1 MTLTAGSTRIDV
13 RDGHNLTV
21 IDWTGVYGDDGT
33 LGTAEGALV
42 SSGPLQGLVSSVS
55 RSLAIPFG
63 DSGEEAFMNETQYLE
78 RVLSPEIVSADDN
91 TPPSIG
97 TLELREGLVLGE
109 GGSTAHIEIP
119 VPDAEWNVLSVRVD
133 LTPLGGSMTE
143 LNDRGL
149 NGDSNIG
156 DDVFTTSFNVP
167 GLETGLYDVN
177 ITAEDSFGA
186 VSQATGQIMVANQAP
201 RITQVEIAPST
212 LERGQSIV
220 INVQAYDGHGVTSM
234 QLDLRE
240 YGGGLT
246 QLALSGS
253 ADSGSWAGMVVMP
266 AGMTPGERTLLLRS
280 NDTLGATG
288 QHRVWTPLEGSVG
301 HPVFGPHYIQSASTV
316 PIIVTIQNDRPV
328 ITTQPFAIEK
338 SGMEQIP
345 YSVQIYDP
353 DGIER
358 VQIDMGVFSP
368 VGQTSWVRMYDDG
381 TNGGDEVANDGVF
394 TALLSVRTGTPIG
407 THEIQLRAL
416 DQFGELNTTTASI
429 VLKEASSD
437 TDDSGG
443 LSTTVLTGLGAILLL
458 GAGLVLF
465 FMTRN
470 QGKDG
475 DKADRFGMQ

>member
-1 MTLTAGSTRIDV
+1 
-13 RDGHNLTV
+13 
-21 IDWTGVYGDDGT
+21 
-33 LGTAEGALV
+33 
-42 SSGPLQGLVSSVS
+42 
-55 RSLAIPFG
+55 
-63 DSGEEAFMNETQYLE
+63 
-78 RVLSPEIVSADDN
+78 
-91 TPPSIG
+91 
-97 TLELREGLVLGE
+97 
-109 GGSTAHIEIP
+109 
-119 VPDAEWNVLSVRVD
+119 
-133 LTPLGGSMTE
+133 
-143 LNDRGL
+143 
-149 NGDSNIG
+149 
-156 DDVFTTSFNVP
+156 
-167 GLETGLYDVN
+167 
-177 ITAEDSFGA
+177 
-186 VSQATGQIMVANQAP
+186 
-201 RITQVEIAPST
+201 
-212 LERGQSIV
+212 
-220 INVQAYDGHGVTSM
+220 
-234 QLDLRE
+234 
-240 YGGGLT
+240 
-246 QLALSGS
+246 
-253 ADSGSWAGMVVMP
+253 
-266 AGMTPGERTLLLRS
+266 
-280 NDTLGATG
+280 
-288 QHRVWTPLEGSVG
+288 
-301 HPVFGPHYIQSASTV
+301 
-316 PIIVTIQNDRPV
+316 VTIQNDRPV